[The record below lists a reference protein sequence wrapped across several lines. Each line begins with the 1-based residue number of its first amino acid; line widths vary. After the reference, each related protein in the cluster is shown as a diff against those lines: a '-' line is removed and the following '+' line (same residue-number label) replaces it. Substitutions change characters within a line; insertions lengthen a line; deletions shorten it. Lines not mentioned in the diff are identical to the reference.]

1 MIQLRKAALAAAVTI
16 ASAAVLPATAAL
28 AQTHHGFLHR
38 HSGATGVVAAAATH
52 HALKVSAR
60 HKKAQHRKLNF
71 AERHP
76 TLTAIG
82 AAAGTHHLLKAS
94 AHHKGH

>member
-60 HKKAQHRKLNF
+60 HSKASHHRLSF
-71 AERHP
+71 AQRHP
-76 TLTAIG
+76 TLSALGAG
-82 AAAGTHHLLKAS
+82 AAAHTAAKHTR
-94 AHHKGH
+94 